1 MSLQKKLLAA
11 HQALPDVLAKDQ
23 QRTEGARYRYLNE
36 AGVLPVIRRAF
47 IDAGLTL
54 VVSTTGV
61 DREPAAPRVDKKTG
75 EVHQQQ
81 VVTVFLDAIISD
93 PDSDEPPLTVGLAGA
108 SICRDGKGL
117 SSARTDA
124 LKGIR
129 QALAIAADEPDND
142 HTQQPAAE
150 PLTHDTVAARARE
163 LGYTD
168 EQRDLIISAE
178 GKALPAT
185 ARRLSD
191 LATEHLQAAVDILS
205 DPAALEYARAHTA
218 EAKAA

>member
-47 IDAGLTL
+47 LDAGLTL

-61 DREPAAPRVDKKTG
+61 VREAAAPRVDKKTG

-81 VVTVFLDAIISD
+81 VVTVFLDAIITD
-93 PDSDEPPLTVGLAGA
+93 PDSPDEPPLVIGLAGA

-142 HTQQPAAE
+142 HTPQHPPAE
-150 PLTHDTVAARARE
+150 PLTHNQVAARARE

-168 EQRDLIISAE
+168 EQRDLIISVD
-178 GKALPAT
+178 KAFQGAARLQDVAT
-185 ARRLSD
+185 GD
-191 LATEHLQAAVDILS
+191 LQAAIEVLS
-205 DPAALEYARAHTA
+205 DPAALEYARTHT
-218 EAKAA
+218 AKAAA